1 MPTQTASSP
10 TATNP
15 FHLFNSFSEKD
26 ALLYFGREKETAILY
41 QLTME
46 SDTVLIFG
54 ESGTGKTSLVQC
66 GLINQTTNFSWTS
79 IVIRR
84 LDDINKA
91 FPAQLKVHLAPCYVK
106 ESTDL
111 STVAVLKNVYLSSF
125 RPVILIFDQFE
136 ELFLMGSKPER
147 CLFYQTLEDLQ
158 QLDFPCKMIFVI
170 RSEFLAKVNEL
181 ELEQPGIF
189 RKRLEVLPIS
199 RENALKIIID
209 SFRAFRIPVAL
220 DDAAPEPVREPAD
233 KEISDTE
240 KAIAGNILDTIAP
253 DNTTIQLPYLQ
264 AFQSELWQYVNATPG
279 KNGVITPEAIKW
291 LAGKGNVLRFFLDNR
306 IEQQQH
312 VSKEDSWKVLKLFL
326 SDTQGIKKHV
336 TQSDF
341 DSIPADNINGL
352 REHFRT
358 TGVIREVSKDIFELA
373 HECLVPVIESVRFSS
388 LRNRLEEPT
397 ILGNPYK
404 GLVSYTSDDEDL
416 FYGRTEVIQ
425 QLMEKVTK
433 HPFVVVVGNSGVG
446 KSSLIKAGI
455 FPALDKK
462 VYNILRILRAGEDN
476 PLKEI
481 NAAVR
486 EANPEPDII
495 NILLID
501 QYEELR
507 TRISDDKL
515 CQNVFK
521 RIHELVRPKAP
532 GDTRPVIRVIV
543 TIRADFE
550 PQFSVMEPLR
560 TYWKTGKFIVPP
572 FTREEICQVI
582 EEPAYEA
589 GLLFSPPSLTEQIAD
604 DVYSSQTTGL
614 LPLMSFCLRQ
624 LYDKYEKRGANDYLL
639 LQSDYDNMGGVIGAL
654 QSVAEEIYTG
664 FKKQFPKDYVAYQD
678 AVRNITLR
686 MVYSSA
692 GELAGQRVLEQE
704 FVYDSPERNERVA
717 KVLKILEEN
726 NLIVS
731 GHSKGGQK
739 YYEPAHDVLVKTWSR
754 IWDWINDSGKDIL
767 NLQSRLRLVTSR
779 KADDK
784 RWDIMLPQPEV
795 LKEVAAGWMNQQEQQ
810 FVERHMLYKKQRANK
825 EKARHQREIEMM
837 ERLAQAKSRKYRTIF
852 AICGGIIL
860 LLAYAGWLLYSS
872 SIELKAASKEKDAA
886 KAALEIKQLEV
897 TKQRDQARD
906 SGKIARQQ
914 IVVAS
919 TARDSMRIEKM
930 AAERATSQA
939 NRALRSL
946 KVVNLKL
953 ILAEDSLNS
962 ALAASHLNNIKLQ
975 NTIRIKDSLAN
986 ATKVLTADVDEKN
999 TEGANRLIQLAKI
1012 EEPDNPEKSYRLAQ
1026 LAVKQD
1032 TNNIAARRYLDSLY
1046 KKPLF
1051 YPIIIRQGDFASFSP
1066 DGENYLIASSR
1077 EQKLWIFRVNSK
1089 EPFDS
1094 VHIDGGLVAAEF
1106 QKDGKVV
1113 MLTHTN
1119 KVVLRKT
1126 NRITNKNSFGSIIG
1140 DAISY
1145 ACISPDESMALVIDD
1160 GILQLYDLTWNN
1172 ERFARRYKPIRHE
1185 YKITHAAFSK
1195 DSKTV
1200 IAGTEG
1206 GGVLSI
1212 TTKDGKE
1219 TIIIKDMYGQQAF
1232 LSPTANYFLTSTSA
1246 KLTLMN
1252 PERKQKWED
1261 EKSFSS
1267 KLAEGALFSS
1277 DGKWLIL
1284 NYARFE
1290 GKGNRGKSMEN
1301 LNFDNRSVQLVPI
1314 TCDECDARFNSRP
1327 FGKLLPTDI
1336 SGSNFI
1342 SFYNNKL
1349 FLGRPDNSILYTNVE
1364 TQKQYRLPARPNT
1377 VTSLSPL
1384 NNGTRIIT
1392 VYGNEVVF
1400 WQLTTLEIMNGLKIV
1415 PQLSGADRM
1424 RYSINA
1430 KM

>member
-1 MPTQTASSP
+1 MPDQAIATP
-10 TATNP
+10 LATNP

-41 QLTME
+41 QLTLE
-46 SDTVLIFG
+46 SDIVLIFG

-84 LDDINKA
+84 LENMNTA
-91 FPAQLKVHLAPCYVK
+91 LPAQLKKHLAACYIK
-106 ESTDL
+106 ESNGQSATAL
-111 STVAVLKNVYLSSF
+111 LKNVYLSSF

-136 ELFLMGSKPER
+136 ELFLMGTKAER
-147 CLFYQTLEDLQ
+147 TLFYETLEDLQ

-181 ELEQPGIF
+181 ELALPGIF

-199 RENALKIIID
+199 RENAQKIIID
-209 SFRAFRIPVAL
+209 SFRAFGIPVG
-220 DDAAPEPVREPAD
+220 DGKNPPEPIRDIAD
-233 KEISDTE
+233 KESSATE
-240 KAIAGNILDTIAP
+240 RDIAGKILNTIAP
-253 DNTTIQLPYLQ
+253 GNTAIQLPYLQ
-264 AFQSELWQYVNATPG
+264 AFQSELWQYVNTTEG
-279 KNGVITPEAIKW
+279 KNGVITPEAIQW

-306 IEQQQH
+306 IEQQKY

-336 TQSDF
+336 TQNDF
-341 DSIPADNINGL
+341 DSIPAENINEL
-352 REHFRT
+352 REHFRI
-358 TGVIREVSKDIFELA
+358 TGVIREVSKDMFELA

-388 LRNRLEEPT
+388 LRNRNENPT
-397 ILGNPYK
+397 IDGNPYK
-404 GLVSYTSDDEDL
+404 GLVSYTSLDERL
-416 FYGRTEVIQ
+416 FYGRTEVIK
-425 QLMEKVTK
+425 QLLEKVTK

-455 FPALDKK
+455 FPALDKET
-462 VYNILRILRAGEDN
+462 YNILRILRAGEDN

-486 EANPEPDII
+486 DANPDPNVT

-507 TRISDDKL
+507 TRITDDKL

-532 GDTRPVIRVIV
+532 GDNRPVIRVII

-589 GLLFSPPSLTEQIAD
+589 GLLFSPPSLAELIAD

-624 LYDKYEKRGANDYLL
+624 LYDKYEKRGVKDYLL

-654 QSVAEEIYTG
+654 QSVAEDIYTG

-692 GELAGQRVLEQE
+692 GELAGQRVLEEE
-704 FVYDSPERNERVA
+704 FVYDSPERNEKVSI
-717 KVLKILEEN
+717 VLKILEEN
-726 NLIVS
+726 DLIVS

-795 LKEVAAGWMNQQEQQ
+795 LKEVAAGWMNHKEQE

-837 ERLAQAKSRKYRTIF
+837 ERLALAKSRKYKTIF
-852 AICGGIIL
+852 AVCGLIIL
-860 LLAYAGWLLYSS
+860 LLGYMFWLQTSS
-872 SIELKAASKEKDAA
+872 SKSLKAAIIEKDAA
-886 KAALEIKQLEV
+886 QLALEKKQKEV
-897 TKQRDQARD
+897 TIQRDQARD
-906 SGKIARQQ
+906 SGILARIQMVIA
-914 IVVAS
+914 AN
-919 TARDSMRIEKM
+919 ARDSMRIEKI
-930 AAERATSQA
+930 AAERATSRA
-939 NRALRSL
+939 NRALRTL
-946 KVVNLKL
+946 KEVNLQL
-953 ILAEDSLNS
+953 ILAEDSLNRS
-962 ALAASHLNNIKLQ
+962 LTASRENNIKLQ

-999 TEGANRLIQLAKI
+999 TEGANRLIQLAKN
-1012 EEPDNPEKSYRLAQ
+1012 EEADNPDKSFRLAQ
-1026 LAVKQD
+1026 LAVRQD
-1032 TNNIAARRYLDSLY
+1032 SNNIAARRYLDTLY
-1046 KKPLF
+1046 KKPLY
-1051 YPIIIRQGDFASFSP
+1051 YPIIVRKGDFASFSP
-1066 DGENYLIASSR
+1066 DGEYYLIASSQER
-1077 EQKLWIFRVNSK
+1077 KLWMFRLNNK

-1094 VHIDGGLVAAEF
+1094 VHIDNDLVAAEF

-1126 NRITNKNSFGSIIG
+1126 NRITNKNSFGSIVG

-1160 GILQLYDLTWNN
+1160 GTLQLYDLTWNN
-1172 ERFARRYKPIRHE
+1172 ERFARRFRPFRYGQ
-1185 YKITHAAFSK
+1185 KITHAAFSR

-1212 TTKDGKE
+1212 ATKDGRE
-1219 TIIIKDMYGQQAF
+1219 TNIVKDMYGQQAY
-1232 LSPTANYFLTSTSA
+1232 LSPTANYFLTSTSS
-1246 KLTLMN
+1246 KLTLLN

-1267 KLAEGALFSS
+1267 KLAESALFSS

-1284 NYARFE
+1284 NYAKFE

-1301 LNFDNRSVQLVPI
+1301 INFDNRTVQLVPI
-1314 TCDECDARFNSRP
+1314 TCDECDSRFNSRP
-1327 FGKLLPTDI
+1327 IEKLLPTDI

-1364 TQKQYRLPARPNT
+1364 TQKQYRLPARTNT

-1400 WQLTTLEIMNGLKIV
+1400 WQLTTLEILNSNQLV
-1415 PQLSGADRM
+1415 PQLSVADRT